1 MLPNRFIIIAGLAKT
16 AKDWKPKETCS
27 WCNGSRVGVSGEKI
41 NISYDID
48 PAPEPPKKTILK
60 KKVDSTCFN
69 FDKIPKPPS
78 IDSTNPSINLNNFG
92 ALFNPFL
99 AMPNGMFPPWP
110 LQQPFNNHSLPFDR
124 MYSHLQ
130 QQQQHPRPQFDVEA
144 LQRMSEW
151 QNQMFNMNMM
161 QYFLR
166 APHLLQQF
174 PSSSST
180 AQQQLFH
187 LHNQQQQQHLQQSQ
201 IRPFILKDPP
211 KKANKAVKSAK
222 IQNSCEND
230 EIPLDLSV
238 KKSSIGI
245 KKDEDDRGAVASVDL
260 NDKSSS
266 PELNE
271 TGNKLTKRNYTQ
283 QALNEAVS
291 EILSGRLGTRRASV
305 VYGIPRSTLRNKI
318 YKLES
323 IDETNGEMKR
333 KKAKKVEEIL
343 SETKAAPKLEKI
355 KEETD
360 TTSHLQKSQSMP
372 TIESPSTLSFGTTSM
387 LPQPLPL
394 GSSLTPFTDLFKQY
408 VDKQIENGNSK
419 ETSVSPQTEN
429 SSDEMEKQR
438 PRQKRG
444 QYRKYDKGALEK
456 AVLSVRKGE
465 MSVHRAGSFYGVP
478 HSTLEYKVKE
488 RNLLRSKRRFNNGE
502 KKSISES
509 TEQQHI
515 LQKTLSSD
523 NVDSS
528 ASSTSEKSE
537 MALNLFS

>member
-1 MLPNRFIIIAGLAKT
+1 
-16 AKDWKPKETCS
+16 
-27 WCNGSRVGVSGEKI
+27 
-41 NISYDID
+41 
-48 PAPEPPKKTILK
+48 
-60 KKVDSTCFN
+60 
-69 FDKIPKPPS
+69 
-78 IDSTNPSINLNNFG
+78 
-92 ALFNPFL
+92 
-99 AMPNGMFPPWP
+99 MFPPWP

-174 PSSSST
+174 PSSSSSS
-180 AQQQLFH
+180 AAAVQQQLFH
-187 LHNQQQQQHLQQSQ
+187 LHNQQQQQQHLQQSQ

-305 VYGIPRSTLRNKI
+305 VT
-318 YKLES
+318 
-323 IDETNGEMKR
+323 
-333 KKAKKVEEIL
+333 L

-360 TTSHLQKSQSMP
+360 TTSHLQKAQSMP
-372 TIESPSTLSFGTTSM
+372 TTESPSTLSFGTTSM
-387 LPQPLPL
+387 LSQPLSL

-444 QYRKYDKGALEK
+444 QYR
-456 AVLSVRKGE
+456 
-465 MSVHRAGSFYGVP
+465 
-478 HSTLEYKVKE
+478 
-488 RNLLRSKRRFNNGE
+488 
-502 KKSISES
+502 
-509 TEQQHI
+509 
-515 LQKTLSSD
+515 
-523 NVDSS
+523 
-528 ASSTSEKSE
+528 
-537 MALNLFS
+537 